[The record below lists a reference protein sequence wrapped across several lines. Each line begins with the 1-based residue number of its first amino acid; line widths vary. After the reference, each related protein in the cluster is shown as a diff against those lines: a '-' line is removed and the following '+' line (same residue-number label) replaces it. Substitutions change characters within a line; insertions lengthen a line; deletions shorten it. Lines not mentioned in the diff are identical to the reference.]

1 MFGIT
6 PSARLR
12 PSPYYEATLA
22 EGVCAFTTY
31 NHMLMPTSYGKPLE
45 EYWRLINGVSQWD
58 VAVER
63 QVQLRGPDAGRLAQ
77 ILAPR
82 DLSKCKVGQGKYVP
96 LVNHQGVLIN
106 DPICLKLADDLYWLS
121 IADSNIWFWAS
132 AIAAERGLRVEVSE
146 PDVSPMAIQGPK
158 AEDVVAHLCG
168 DWVRGLKYFWFR
180 EFDLGGIPLVVA
192 RSGWSKQGGFELY
205 LRDGSQGTKLWNL
218 VKEAGQPWGIGPGNP
233 NWSERVESGLISF
246 GGDTDGQTNPYEV
259 RMGKYVDLH
268 VPDDTVGIQAL
279 RRISAEGPKRH
290 SLGII
295 LDAGDPVSPGFSWNP
310 IYKDGVKVGDL
321 TNCIF
326 SIRVQKNLGFALISR
341 NCVVGDRVQA
351 MVGGVMQSGV
361 LTELPFV

>member
-1 MFGIT
+1 M
-6 PSARLR
+6 
-12 PSPYYEATLA
+12 
-22 EGVCAFTTY
+22 
-31 NHMLMPTSYGKPLE
+31 
-45 EYWRLINGVSQWD
+45 
-58 VAVER
+58 
-63 QVQLRGPDAGRLAQ
+63 
-77 ILAPR
+77 
-82 DLSKCKVGQGKYVP
+82 
-96 LVNHQGVLIN
+96 
-106 DPICLKLADDLYWLS
+106 
-121 IADSNIWFWAS
+121 
-132 AIAAERGLRVEVSE
+132 
-146 PDVSPMAIQGPK
+146 
-158 AEDVVAHLCG
+158 
-168 DWVRGLKYFWFR
+168 
-180 EFDLGGIPLVVA
+180 
-192 RSGWSKQGGFELY
+192 
-205 LRDGSQGTKLWNL
+205 
-218 VKEAGQPWGIGPGNP
+218 KEAGQPWGIGPGNP

-295 LDAGDPVSPGFSWNP
+295 LDAGDPVSPGFLWNP

-321 TNCIF
+321 TNCVF

>member
-12 PSPYYEATLA
+12 PSPFYEATLA

-246 GGDTDGQTNPYEV
+246 GGDTDGQTNPFEV

-279 RRISAEGPKRH
+279 RRIAEEGPKRH

-341 NCVVGDRVQA
+341 DCVVGDRVHS

>member
-12 PSPYYEATLA
+12 PSPFYEATLA

-168 DWVRGLKYFWFR
+168 DWVRVLKYFWFR

-295 LDAGDPVSPGFSWNP
+295 LDAGEPVSPGFSWNP

-341 NCVVGDRVQA
+341 DCVVGDRVHS

>member
-279 RRISAEGPKRH
+279 RSISAEGPKRH

>member
-180 EFDLGGIPLVVA
+180 EIDLGGIPLVVA

-341 NCVVGDRVQA
+341 DCVVGDRVHS

>member
-146 PDVSPMAIQGPK
+146 PDVSPLAIQGPK

-341 NCVVGDRVQA
+341 DGVVGDRVQA

>member
-12 PSPYYEATLA
+12 PSPFYEATLA

-158 AEDVVAHLCG
+158 AEDVVAYLCG

-180 EFDLGGIPLVVA
+180 EFDLNGIPLVVA

-246 GGDTDGQTNPYEV
+246 GGDTDGQTNPFEV

-279 RRISAEGPKRH
+279 RRIAEEGPKRH

-341 NCVVGDRVQA
+341 DCVVGDRVHS